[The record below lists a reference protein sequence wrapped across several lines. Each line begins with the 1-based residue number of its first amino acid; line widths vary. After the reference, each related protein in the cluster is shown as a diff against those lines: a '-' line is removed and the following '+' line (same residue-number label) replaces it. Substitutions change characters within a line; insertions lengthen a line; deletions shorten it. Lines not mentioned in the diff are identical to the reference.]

1 MNDTPPEIAKMVRER
16 LLARSSD
23 ERMQMGSQ
31 MFEVARAMILASFP
45 PGLSEIET
53 KRRLC
58 ERLYG
63 GEVDVEGFVANLEA
77 RARQLEAR
85 EEGEC
90 GGFSA

>member
-16 LLARSSD
+16 MLARSSE
-23 ERMQMGSQ
+23 ERVQMGNL
-31 MFEVARAMILASFP
+31 MFEVARTMILASFP

-63 GEVDVEGFVANLEA
+63 DEVDVEGFVANLEA
-77 RARQLEAR
+77 RAHQANVV
-85 EEGEC
+85 EEKEG
-90 GGFSA
+90 

>member
-16 LLARSSD
+16 MLARSSE
-23 ERMQMGSQ
+23 ERVQMGNQ

-63 GEVDVEGFVANLEA
+63 DEVDVEGFVANLEA
-77 RARQLEAR
+77 RARQTSVG
-85 EEGEC
+85 EE
-90 GGFSA
+90 

>member
-1 MNDTPPEIAKMVRER
+1 MNDTSPEIAKMVRKR
-16 LLARSSD
+16 LLARSGE

-63 GEVDVEGFVANLEA
+63 DEVDVEGFVANLEA
-77 RARQLEAR
+77 RARQIEAG
-85 EEGEC
+85 EEKGC
-90 GGFSA
+90 GDF

>member
-16 LLARSSD
+16 MLARSSE
-23 ERMQMGSQ
+23 ERLQMGNQ

-58 ERLYG
+58 VRLYG
-63 GEVDVEGFVANLEA
+63 DEVDVEGFVANLEA
-77 RARQLEAR
+77 RARQSDDEPQTK
-85 EEGEC
+85 
-90 GGFSA
+90 